1 MVKPIPKR
9 LLIHTAT
16 LSDVTV
22 TAFQSEALQT
32 AAVLQH
38 VRIEPSTRLVTTKDN
53 RQINLAAAL
62 FFDFRNSR
70 PASVQFTVGQR
81 ITFAGAVYR
90 IETVEPVYDDARL
103 HHYEL
108 GLS

>member
-62 FFDFRNSR
+62 FLTAAIAVLHPCSLLWDSGSPL
-70 PASVQFTVGQR
+70 PALCTVLR
-81 ITFAGAVYR
+81 R
-90 IETVEPVYDDARL
+90 
-103 HHYEL
+103 
-108 GLS
+108 